1 MKILYIGDIYSSS
14 ALDYLEQNLEKIK
27 KDNNINIVLCN
38 GENVTHGRGLSYKHY
53 IRLKK
58 LGIAGITM
66 GNHTYSNQ
74 EIYDYINDATI
85 ARPANLNTKDGQEYL
100 VINYNGQKI
109 LLINVLGRVYMNNT
123 PLENPFTTCERIID
137 SVEHDYAIVD
147 VHAEATSEKIAL
159 AYYLD
164 GSVDAVLG
172 THTHVPTADERRLPN
187 NTLFISDIGMTGPK
201 DGIIGD
207 DKDVIIE
214 RFISGV
220 YKRSQP
226 SNSPIMFN
234 AVVLDINK
242 TDNKIKRINL

>member
-1 MKILYIGDIYSSS
+1 MLFRS
-14 ALDYLEQNLEKIK
+14 
-27 KDNNINIVLCN
+27 
-38 GENVTHGRGLSYKHY
+38 
-53 IRLKK
+53 
-58 LGIAGITM
+58 
-66 GNHTYSNQ
+66 
-74 EIYDYINDATI
+74 
-85 ARPANLNTKDGQEYL
+85 
-100 VINYNGQKI
+100 
-109 LLINVLGRVYMNNT
+109 
-123 PLENPFTTCERIID
+123 
-137 SVEHDYAIVD
+137 
-147 VHAEATSEKIAL
+147 L

>member
-123 PLENPFTTCERIID
+123 PLENP
-137 SVEHDYAIVD
+137 
-147 VHAEATSEKIAL
+147 
-159 AYYLD
+159 
-164 GSVDAVLG
+164 
-172 THTHVPTADERRLPN
+172 
-187 NTLFISDIGMTGPK
+187 
-201 DGIIGD
+201 
-207 DKDVIIE
+207 
-214 RFISGV
+214 
-220 YKRSQP
+220 
-226 SNSPIMFN
+226 
-234 AVVLDINK
+234 
-242 TDNKIKRINL
+242 